1 MNRILIV
8 FVLLLGTSR
17 VFSQPSSLSEMPM
30 KTLGNESVKLSDY
43 LGKGPVYITFW
54 ALWCE
59 PCKTELRY
67 LQKIH
72 EKYSADGLTILAIN
86 HDTQK
91 SLAKVQPYIA
101 AKGYTFTVIIDPDF
115 EIFQKLNG
123 EQLPYSLLF
132 DPKGIV
138 VTRRT
143 GFLPGDERDI
153 EKEIKEVLE
162 KVSKSEKAHE

>member
-1 MNRILIV
+1 MKRFFTIV
-8 FVLLLGTSR
+8 ILLLATCR
-17 VFSQPSSLSEMPM
+17 AFSQPSSLTEMPM
-30 KTLGNESVKLSDY
+30 KTLGNETVKLSDY
-43 LGKGPVYITFW
+43 LGKGPVYVTFW

-67 LQKIH
+67 LQKIYD
-72 EKYSADGLTILAIN
+72 KYSNDGLTVLAIN

-101 AKGYTFTVIIDPDF
+101 AKGYTFAVIIDPDF

-132 DPKGIV
+132 DPKGNV
-138 VTRRT
+138 VAQRT

-153 EKEIKEVLE
+153 EREITEVLA
-162 KVSKSEKAHE
+162 KMPKSGREN